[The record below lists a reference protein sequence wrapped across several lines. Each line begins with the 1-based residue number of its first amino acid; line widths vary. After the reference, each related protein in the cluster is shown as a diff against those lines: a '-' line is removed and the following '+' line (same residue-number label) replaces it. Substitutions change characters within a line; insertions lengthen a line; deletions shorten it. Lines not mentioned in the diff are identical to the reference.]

1 MGINFYRVTIEGSV
15 PLVMHNGQTAD
26 PLNDYSK
33 AIKAISG
40 KRKKVDADYEKMADL
55 EWEAALYLDNSL
67 ERRPVIISGHVVESC
82 IVAGAKRS
90 KMGQAAKT
98 ALFVDGDAEFFAGG
112 KTVVLDEIKG
122 KPEFRLAT
130 PVKVG
135 MARVVRTRPFF
146 KKWSAQFVLHVMDDV
161 ASEDDVRSWLH
172 DAGMYVGL
180 CDWRPRY
187 GRVKVVDFQS
197 ERSASR

>member
-1 MGINFYRVTIEGSV
+1 MSNGFKVYSVTIEGAV
-15 PLVMHNGQTAD
+15 PIVMHNGQTAD
-26 PLNDYSK
+26 PLNGYSK

-40 KRKKVDADYEKMADL
+40 KRKKVDADHEKIAEL
-55 EWEAALYLDNSL
+55 EWEAALYLDRSS
-67 ERRPVIISGHVVESC
+67 EPYPVIISGHVVESC

-98 ALFVDGDAEFFAGG
+98 ALYVDGDARFFVGG
-112 KTVVLDEIKG
+112 KEVTLDDIKG
-122 KPEFRLAT
+122 KPEYRLAT

-146 KKWSAQFVLHVMDDV
+146 KGWSAQFTLNVMDNV
-161 ASEDDVRSWLH
+161 ANKDEVEGWIK
-172 DAGMYVGL
+172 DAGLYVGL

-187 GRVKVVDFQS
+187 GRFKLVDFK
-197 ERSASR
+197 EA

>member
-1 MGINFYRVTIEGSV
+1 MSQGFKVYRVTIEGAV
-15 PLVMHNGQTAD
+15 PIVMHNGQTAD
-26 PLNDYSK
+26 PLNSYSK

-40 KRKKVDADYEKMADL
+40 KRKKVDDDYEKMAAL
-55 EWEAALYLDNSL
+55 EWEAALYVDSSD

-90 KMGQAAKT
+90 KMGPAAKT
-98 ALFVDGDAEFFAGG
+98 ALYVDGDAKFFVDG
-112 KTVVLDEIKG
+112 KTVGMDDIKS
-122 KPEFRLAT
+122 KPEYRLAT

-146 KKWSAQFVLHVMDDV
+146 KKWSAEFALNVMDDV
-161 ASEDDVRSWLH
+161 ANEDDVRSWIR
-172 DAGMYVGL
+172 DAGLYVGL

-187 GRVKVVDFQS
+187 GRFKVVGFHS
-197 ERSASR
+197 E